1 MRTCKGME
9 KRSLV
14 PEKEWD
20 RLRDAMRRGKAVSI
34 DLEYTDT
41 RIRLSA
47 SKAPPVWRADMLVRV
62 ETWSPPGVHK
72 PVFPQR

>member
-20 RLRDAMRRGKAVSI
+20 RLRDAMRHGKAVSI
-34 DLEYTDT
+34 DLEYINT
-41 RIRLSA
+41 RIRLST
-47 SKAPPVWRADMLVRV
+47 SKGPAGVACGHAGARRDM
-62 ETWSPPGVHK
+62 EAPGVHK